1 MSRTNNYLKRNLNL
15 KLNLNYDNLSRNKIN
30 EIYSIIGNS
39 KTNNGKISII
49 SNEIPLSYVLT
60 TDTKVN
66 LSKFQNI
73 SLSNKNIN
81 NPKTFSSFSSD
92 KKIPSLK
99 KNKKSFNN
107 SFNPIKEQSIN
118 KISLNKKKKNNNQF
132 NKAYYKGE
140 LQTLNTLLFGYRDSI
155 THRRIFS
162 NVKNEDPFYSLNNIN
177 SNRRERLLSGG
188 NLQLELLMN
197 KKTSIPKLKMKI

>member
-66 LSKFQNI
+66 LSKLQNI

-81 NPKTFSSFSSD
+81 NSKTFSSFSSD
-92 KKIPSLK
+92 KTITSLK

-107 SFNPIKEQSIN
+107 SFKPIKEQSIS

-140 LQTLNTLLFGYRDSI
+140 LQTLNALLFGYRDSK

-162 NVKNEDPFYSLNNIN
+162 NFKNEDPFYSLNNIN

>member
-66 LSKFQNI
+66 LSKLQNI

-81 NPKTFSSFSSD
+81 NSKTFSSFSSD

-107 SFNPIKEQSIN
+107 FFNPIKEQSIN
-118 KISLNKKKKNNNQF
+118 KISLNKKKK
-132 NKAYYKGE
+132 
-140 LQTLNTLLFGYRDSI
+140 I
-155 THRRIFS
+155 I
-162 NVKNEDPFYSLNNIN
+162 IN
-177 SNRRERLLSGG
+177 LIKHIIKENF
-188 NLQLELLMN
+188 
-197 KKTSIPKLKMKI
+197 KL

>member
-66 LSKFQNI
+66 LSKLQNI

-81 NPKTFSSFSSD
+81 NSKTFSSFSSD

-140 LQTLNTLLFGYRDSI
+140 LQTLNALLFGYRDSK

-162 NVKNEDPFYSLNNIN
+162 NFKNEDPFYSLNNIN

>member
-15 KLNLNYDNLSRNKIN
+15 KLNLDYDNLSRNKIN

-66 LSKFQNI
+66 LSKLQNI

-81 NPKTFSSFSSD
+81 NSKTFSSFSSD

-99 KNKKSFNN
+99 K
-107 SFNPIKEQSIN
+107 IKNHLIIHLTQ
-118 KISLNKKKKNNNQF
+118 
-132 NKAYYKGE
+132 
-140 LQTLNTLLFGYRDSI
+140 
-155 THRRIFS
+155 
-162 NVKNEDPFYSLNNIN
+162 
-177 SNRRERLLSGG
+177 
-188 NLQLELLMN
+188 
-197 KKTSIPKLKMKI
+197 

>member
-66 LSKFQNI
+66 LSKLQNI

-81 NPKTFSSFSSD
+81 NSKTFSSFSSD

-118 KISLNKKKKNNNQF
+118 KISLNKKKK
-132 NKAYYKGE
+132 K
-140 LQTLNTLLFGYRDSI
+140 
-155 THRRIFS
+155 
-162 NVKNEDPFYSLNNIN
+162 
-177 SNRRERLLSGG
+177 
-188 NLQLELLMN
+188 
-197 KKTSIPKLKMKI
+197 

>member
-15 KLNLNYDNLSRNKIN
+15 KLNLDYDNLSRNKIN

-49 SNEIPLSYVLT
+49 SNEIPLSYVFT

-107 SFNPIKEQSIN
+107 SFKPIKEQSIS

-140 LQTLNTLLFGYRDSI
+140 LQTLNTLLFGYRDSK

-188 NLQLELLMN
+188 NLQLELLKN

>member
-66 LSKFQNI
+66 LSKLQNI

-118 KISLNKKKKNNNQF
+118 KISLNKKKK
-132 NKAYYKGE
+132 
-140 LQTLNTLLFGYRDSI
+140 I
-155 THRRIFS
+155 I
-162 NVKNEDPFYSLNNIN
+162 IN
-177 SNRRERLLSGG
+177 LIKHIIKENF
-188 NLQLELLMN
+188 
-197 KKTSIPKLKMKI
+197 KL

>member
-66 LSKFQNI
+66 LSKLQNI

-81 NPKTFSSFSSD
+81 NSKTFSSFSSD

-107 SFNPIKEQSIN
+107 FFNPIKEQSIN

>member
-49 SNEIPLSYVLT
+49 SNEIPLSYVFT

-107 SFNPIKEQSIN
+107 SFKPIKEQSIS

-140 LQTLNTLLFGYRDSI
+140 LQTLNTLLFGYRDSK

>member
-1 MSRTNNYLKRNLNL
+1 M

-66 LSKFQNI
+66 LSKLQNI

-81 NPKTFSSFSSD
+81 NSKTFSSKKTD
-92 KKIPSLK
+92 KNIPSLK

-107 SFNPIKEQSIN
+107 FFNPIKEQSIN
-118 KISLNKKKKNNNQF
+118 KILLNKKKKNNNQF

-140 LQTLNTLLFGYRDSI
+140 LQTLNNLFFGY
-155 THRRIFS
+155 
-162 NVKNEDPFYSLNNIN
+162 KNNIN
-177 SNRRERLLSGG
+177 F
-188 NLQLELLMN
+188 
-197 KKTSIPKLKMKI
+197 IIIF